1 MARYKVKGVNI
12 VKNISTNVDVRRRL
26 MTNNRFTP
34 IQNSNIARAIAN
46 TKGAYMGKNSL
57 TPKDRA

>member
-1 MARYKVKGVNI
+1 
-12 VKNISTNVDVRRRL
+12 

-46 TKGAYMGKNSL
+46 TKGAYIGKNSP